1 MNGRRVNTSKRQ
13 VLRPVVLTIAVLV
26 LIAGACS
33 RQTRPKSQA
42 SERKPASDPEI
53 EVSSTDDASA
63 SDDPCSQMF
72 SNLFVPVDSI
82 AYGEYEIARQHKVV
96 HDKPTGADIPVS
108 YAVLKSKGKTLATF
122 DGVYFGAGNATDF
135 GFASL
140 LGGET
145 KQLVVSQTVPRGGRH
160 WIVDLSSNAATVF
173 DSHDWGL
180 DPEDVCIHDFDGDGV
195 DEISLA
201 ITKFWGFGSMSM
213 AESPLPGVVFKYE
226 PGSRKYLP
234 DKSAFARGLANL
246 DSDVQNIDPG
256 EKPQGASRGPYLAT
270 RLDVFLRY
278 VYAGRERDG
287 WSFFEKTY
295 NLDDKKEIEQKIR
308 ATLEEES
315 VYRFVYGKSR
325 GPG

>member
-1 MNGRRVNTSKRQ
+1 VNTSRGNLKT
-13 VLRPVVLTIAVLV
+13 PAVLTIAVLMLV
-26 LIAGACS
+26 GGACS
-33 RQTRPKSQA
+33 RQSHSRSQA
-42 SERKPASDPEI
+42 SKNTPAAADPEM
-53 EVSSTDDASA
+53 EVSPAADPSA

-82 AYGEYEIARQHKVV
+82 AYGEYEIARLHKVV
-96 HDKPTGADIPVS
+96 HDKPSGADIAVS
-108 YAVLKSKGKTLATF
+108 YAVLKSKGKIIETF

-135 GFASL
+135 GFVSL

-145 KQLVVSQTVPRGGRH
+145 KRLVVSQTVPRGGRH

-173 DSHDWGL
+173 DSHDWDL
-180 DPEDVCIHDFDGDGV
+180 DSEDICIHDFDGDGLE
-195 DEISLA
+195 EISLA

-213 AESPLPGVVFKYE
+213 GESPLPSVVFKYE
-226 PGSRKYLP
+226 PGIRKYLP
-234 DKSAFARGLANL
+234 DKSAFVNGLENI
-246 DSDVQNIDPG
+246 DDDVRNIDPS
-256 EKPQGASRGPYLAT
+256 EKPQGGSSGPYLAT

-308 ATLEEES
+308 ATLEGES
-315 VYRFVYGKSR
+315 VYRFVYGKSH

>member
-1 MNGRRVNTSKRQ
+1 
-13 VLRPVVLTIAVLV
+13 VLTITALVLV
-26 LIAGACS
+26 SGACS

-42 SERKPASDPEI
+42 SENTPASADPTI
-53 EVSSTDDASA
+53 EVSSADDASS

-72 SNLFVPVDSI
+72 SNLFVKTDSV
-82 AYGEYEIARQHKVV
+82 AYDEYEVIRLHKTVL
-96 HDKPTGADIPVS
+96 DDSTNSIIPVS
-108 YAVLKSKGKTLATF
+108 YAVLKSHGKTLATF
-122 DGVYFGAGNATDF
+122 DGVHYGLENATDF

-140 LGGET
+140 LGPET
-145 KQLVVSQTVPRGGRH
+145 KQLVVSLTVPRGGRH
-160 WIVDLSSNAATVF
+160 WIVDLSSNAVTVF
-173 DSHDWGL
+173 DSHDWDL

-213 AESPLPGVVFKYE
+213 SESPLPCVVFKYE
-226 PGSRKYLP
+226 PAIRKYLP
-234 DKSAFARGLANL
+234 DKSAFARGLENI
-246 DSDVQNIDPG
+246 DQDVQAIDPN

-270 RLDVFLRY
+270 RLDIFRRF
-278 VYAGRERDG
+278 VYAGRESDA